1 MCEVRVGIASAL
13 AIQSARRKH
22 RFRHLCQVAS
32 DPRRG
37 LRTLVGRAYK
47 LRAPCPICALAC
59 FVCACANVARTAL
72 SQKQRPGAMCLKADR
87 AVARSRP
94 ARRRLCFGRAP
105 ALACTAQ
112 CEMALARDPHAR
124 AARAV
129 VTQRWPAVAWS
140 DRPTRSENALSLS
153 RKCVCANVR
162 ERKSAS
168 KRTNE

>member
-1 MCEVRVGIASAL
+1 MQARWRFNQRGASTDSDTCARSRATLGAGSGRSLAVRTNCEHHVQFVRSL
-13 AIQSARRKH
+13 AR
-22 RFRHLCQVAS
+22 
-32 DPRRG
+32 
-37 LRTLVGRAYK
+37 
-47 LRAPCPICALAC
+47 
-59 FVCACANVARTAL
+59 FVCACANVARAAL
-72 SQKQRPGAMCLKADR
+72 SQKQRRGAMCLKADR